1 MAARKTE
8 PGQKQTGI
16 EVRHARTC
24 SSRQGEPCNCTPGF
38 RAFVWSA
45 RDERRIQKTF
55 PTEAAALLWREDA
68 RVDLRRGVLV
78 AAKPVILREFAEA
91 WLAGAKD
98 GSIRNRS
105 GDRYKPST
113 VRGYDQ
119 ALRDYVLPE
128 IGGAKLRRQDIQRLA
143 DDLASLDISAATLRN
158 ALLPLRALCRRALS
172 RGDIQVNPTMGIE
185 IPAVRGRRTR
195 FATPHEAQLLIDAAP
210 TEDRVL
216 WATAFY
222 AGLRRGELQALRWID
237 VDLAGGVIRVERSWD
252 VKQGVIDPKST
263 AGRRKVPIPAVLR
276 DYLLDHRLSGA
287 GGLVFGRDDDTPFA
301 TSTVSVRASEAWGW
315 KRVPNPDRGKLP
327 ANVWVKARTDALAP
341 ITLHE
346 CRHTFA
352 SLMIAAGVNPK
363 ALQTFMGHSSITV
376 TLDRYGHLFPGSEG
390 EAAVLLDAYL
400 AESHERARSAS
411 LPDLNR
417 GEVVGKSDPSRSGLE
432 RR

>member
-1 MAARKTE
+1 MPARTKQ
-8 PGQKQTGI
+8 PDRRQTGI

-24 SSRQGEPCNCTPGF
+24 ASRNREACDCTPGF
-38 RAFVWSA
+38 RAWVFSA

-55 PTEAAALLWREDA
+55 PTEAAALRWREDA

-78 AAKPVILREFAEA
+78 AARPTVMREFADA
-91 WLAGAKD
+91 WLAGALD

-113 VRGYDQ
+113 LRGYEQ
-119 ALRDYVLPE
+119 AMREYVLPE
-128 IGGAKLRRQDIQRLA
+128 LGAAKLQDLRRQDIQRLA
-143 DDLASLDISAATLRN
+143 DELSTRDISAATVRN
-158 ALLPLRALCRRALS
+158 ALLPLRAICRRALS
-172 RGDIQVNPTMGIE
+172 RGDIQVNPTTGIE
-185 IPAVRGRRTR
+185 TPAVRGRRTR
-195 FATPHEAQLLIDAAP
+195 FAMPYEAHRLIEAAP
-210 TEDRVL
+210 PEHRVL

-222 AGLRRGELQALRWID
+222 AGLRRGELQALRWAD
-237 VDLAGGVIRVERSWD
+237 VDLAGGVLKVERSWD
-252 VKQGVIDPKST
+252 VKAGLIEPKST
-263 AGRRKVPIPAVLR
+263 AGRRKVPIAAILR
-276 DYLLDHRLSGA
+276 DYLVDQRLDARK
-287 GGLVFGRDDDTPFA
+287 GLVFGRANGTPFA
-301 TSTVSVRASEAWGW
+301 TSTISLRANKAW
-315 KRVPNPDRGKLP
+315 KRAKL
-327 ANVWVKARTDALAP
+327 NP

-411 LPDLNR
+411 IDDTEC
-417 GEVVGKSDPSRSGLE
+417 GEVAGKSEPSRSGLE
-432 RR
+432 RP